1 MIDKKFFW
9 EIPDQEKWM
18 LASSLDE
25 AHSEAHSYIDDTFY
39 QGKLVEY
46 DVGEAV
52 PALVAEDSR
61 YTRQSIAERVI
72 EQLDEWAA
80 ENSGAEDEAFDMS
93 KEEIAE
99 LGDVIMNF
107 VLSKANHQWFTSK
120 RDTVTQHKYTAGSE

>member
-1 MIDKKFFW
+1 MGKKFFW

-25 AHSEAHSYIDDTFY
+25 AHSEAHSYIDDNFD
-39 QGKLVEY
+39 QGEVVEY
-46 DVGEAV
+46 EVGEAV

-61 YTRQSIAERVI
+61 YTRTLIAERVI

-80 ENSGAEDEAFDMS
+80 DNSCAEEETFDLS